1 MKHTI
6 TQTPEGYVCQA
17 VNPYAESSTTN
28 TGKARISS
36 VNMDKTYYTT
46 YDRFTTENS
55 GINTL
60 SNCTKWMQLMIIKH
74 PVDKEVQN
82 SGRFI
87 FSTLKMNVKEFREYR
102 KLQ

>member
-1 MKHTI
+1 
-6 TQTPEGYVCQA
+6 
-17 VNPYAESSTTN
+17 
-28 TGKARISS
+28 
-36 VNMDKTYYTT
+36 MDKIYFTA

-60 SNCTKWMQLMIIKH
+60 SNCTKWMELMIIKH
-74 PVDKEVQN
+74 PVNKEVQN

>member
-1 MKHTI
+1 M
-6 TQTPEGYVCQA
+6 
-17 VNPYAESSTTN
+17 
-28 TGKARISS
+28 RIYKYINKYI
-36 VNMDKTYYTT
+36 NMDKTYYTT
-46 YDRFTTENS
+46 YDRFTTETS

-60 SNCTKWMQLMIIKH
+60 SKCTKWMHLMIIKH

-87 FSTLKMNVKEFREYR
+87 FSALKMNVKEFREYR